1 MWHPMPA
8 EIKIKTKV
16 PSRSFTLLMCKEFS
30 HFSFRSMTV
39 FGLKKK
45 MSDLDVLITCL
56 ETVEYQSSFSTK
68 MYIIAGAFLAILM
81 PQKVLDSSPSRTTRE
96 TFFAEDEKV
105 RGWRIPLPNSSSS
118 STQAITN
125 GC

>member
-1 MWHPMPA
+1 
-8 EIKIKTKV
+8 
-16 PSRSFTLLMCKEFS
+16 
-30 HFSFRSMTV
+30 
-39 FGLKKK
+39 

-56 ETVEYQSSFSTK
+56 ETLEYQSSFSTK

-105 RGWRIPLPNSSSS
+105 RGWRTPLPNSSSS